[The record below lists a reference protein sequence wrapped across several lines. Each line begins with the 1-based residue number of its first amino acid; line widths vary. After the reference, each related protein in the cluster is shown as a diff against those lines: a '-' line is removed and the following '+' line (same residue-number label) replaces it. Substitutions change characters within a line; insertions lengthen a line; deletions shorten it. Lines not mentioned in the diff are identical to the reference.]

1 MTLEEAGHRINPDLP
16 ADSLTTQ
23 LSRAC
28 GPRGES
34 WGGGKVP
41 PPNGAGSWSKFGE
54 SGGGFSQ
61 VHFCCLFSAF
71 ITSLGT
77 TVCFSKVQVGF

>member
-1 MTLEEAGHRINPDLP
+1 MVPEARVGEE
-16 ADSLTTQ
+16 
-23 LSRAC
+23 
-28 GPRGES
+28 
-34 WGGGKVP
+34 VP
-41 PPNGAGSWSKFGE
+41 PPNGARSWSKFGE

-77 TVCFSKVQVGF
+77 TVCFSKVQVGI